1 MLVAVTGASGLIGTA
16 LVRRLQAEGHQV
28 LRLTRSRPTAP
39 DQVQWDPAAGRLD
52 PDALAKADAVV
63 HLAATNLGERLRW
76 NARVKRELLAS
87 RVEGTALVARTMA
100 DLAGGLKSSPSVDRE
115 PRGLKGSPP
124 ENEGPGGPRVLVAA
138 SGVGFYGDRGD
149 EVLTESSSGG
159 SGFLAEVCRQWEAA
173 ADPAR
178 EAGLRVVH
186 LRTGPVQDMAGG
198 GLPKQA
204 LVFRLGL
211 GGRLGSGRQW
221 LSWTSL
227 DDIVGAYLHALTH
240 DDLDGPV
247 NNVAPNPVTNA
258 EFTATLAR
266 VLGRPALL
274 PVPAFAPKL
283 VLGEAADEFL
293 FVSQRARPVRL
304 LETGYRFRFPE
315 LEPALRHTL
324 NRPERG

>member
-16 LVRRLQAEGHQV
+16 LTRRLRAEGHEV
-28 LRLTRSRPTAP
+28 LRLTRSAPTGP

-63 HLAATNLGERLRW
+63 HLAAKNLGDRLRW
-76 NARVKRELLAS
+76 TARIKRELLSS

-100 DLAGGLKSSPSVDRE
+100 ELAGSGTV
-115 PRGLKGSPP
+115 
-124 ENEGPGGPRVLVAA
+124 GPRVLVAA
-138 SGVGFYGDRGD
+138 SGAGFYGDRGD
-149 EVLTESSSGG
+149 EVLTEESGGG
-159 SGFLAEVCRQWEAA
+159 SGFLAEVCRRWEAA

-198 GLPKQA
+198 GLPKQ
-204 LVFRLGL
+204 VPIFRLGL

-221 LSWTSL
+221 LAWTSL
-227 DDIVGAYLHALTH
+227 DDIAGAYLHALTH
-240 DDLDGPV
+240 DELDGPV

-266 VLGRPALL
+266 VLRRPALL
-274 PVPAFAPKL
+274 PVPELGPKL
-283 VLGEAADEFL
+283 VLGQAGEEFL
-293 FVSQRARPVRL
+293 FYSQRAHPVRL
-304 LETGYRFRFPE
+304 LETGYRFQFPD

-324 NRPERG
+324 GRPRG